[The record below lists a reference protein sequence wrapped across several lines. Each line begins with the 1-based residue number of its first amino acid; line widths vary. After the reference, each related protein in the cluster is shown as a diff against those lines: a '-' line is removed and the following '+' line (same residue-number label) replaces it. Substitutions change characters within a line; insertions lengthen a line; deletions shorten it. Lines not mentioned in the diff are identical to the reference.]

1 MHTFS
6 TDTPA
11 RGASTEYTRRCT
23 RVALITPRQTR
34 LYNTPDLPT
43 FQRTIAGCLDGPTLW
58 NRRASV
64 VLVPSRAAAD
74 QLRWTLERL
83 AFERDT
89 AVLLP
94 HVLTR
99 DELYTELRGRAGDV
113 APVLTPVERLVCGRA
128 AAADALALG
137 VEPPFKLRPGLIV
150 EFLAFYDELRRCQ
163 RTVDAF
169 ERLLVAELEPSA
181 ELDRGARRMLRQTR
195 FLVAMFRAYEQRVV
209 SAGRLDE
216 HGLRAVVLDHGL
228 RRPLCQ
234 VVVTVADRAAGADG
248 LWSGDFDMLARLPN
262 LARIDLVTTASVLDS
277 GFRERVQDLLPGV
290 EETRVEPSASAT
302 PRLLTP
308 TEPSGER
315 YFTFRDREEELLA
328 VIRHVKRRSTSE
340 RTAVVFQR
348 PLPYLYLAGQLFASA
363 DVPFETRD
371 TLPLAAEPF
380 AAALDLVLTF
390 VSSGYARIPTIELL
404 RSPHFRFTH
413 DDRPL
418 DLSGVGALDHGLREA
433 RYVGDRREL
442 RRLGVRWGAPDAGR
456 RASPAAVPALV
467 AAALADDLDELT
479 RPGPTSR
486 LLDCLLRFLDGHR
499 AAAAADADTASR
511 ESRARAAVVSVIR
524 DLRDAHARH
533 DDPIED
539 LSTVTSMLRRWIEAM
554 TFAAPTGTGGVLLV
568 DVRAA
573 RYGTFDNVFLV
584 GLVDGEWPER
594 TRQSALYPG
603 SLLTQLGWSREIERL
618 WAARAGFD
626 DLLGLAAGRVSV
638 STVAFEDDAVVARS
652 AMLEDL
658 DDTRLEV
665 TPEPL
670 PTGRVTIE
678 AGLAEV
684 PDTVPLS
691 GESAEWLALRM
702 ARWGGSDDR
711 YRGAVGPRPPTR
723 YAVSAVEQYLSCP
736 FKYFA
741 STVLRLGEEPDDE
754 VIMTPRSRGRF
765 VHEVFREFFERWQQS
780 RGGAIDVDSLEA
792 ASVLARR
799 VAEEH
804 LGGLPAGDRAV
815 ERVWLL
821 GSAAGMGV
829 VDRLLS
835 LEVDRPGRVLERL
848 LEFRFDG
855 VYQLDGPEGPR
866 AVRLRGV
873 ADRIDLLEDGRLR
886 VIDYKSGRAPGRTRS
901 VQLPVYGRCAEQELE
916 GRHGATWRLDEAAYV
931 AFGEPRGWV
940 PLDRRQDLATAIAD
954 GQERFIE
961 AVNDIERGQFPVRP
975 IEPYRCVFCDYPTVC
990 RKDYVGDE

>member
-1 MHTFS
+1 MAHGVS
-6 TDTPA
+6 RA
-11 RGASTEYTRRCT
+11 A
-23 RVALITPRQTR
+23 VITPRETR

-43 FQRTIAGCLDGPTLW
+43 FQRTIAACLDEATPW

-83 AFERDT
+83 ALERDT

-94 HVLTR
+94 RLLTR
-99 DELYTELRGRAGDV
+99 DELYAELYRRAGDV
-113 APVLTPVERLVCGRA
+113 APVLSSIERLVCGRA
-128 AAADALALG
+128 AADEALASG
-137 VEPPFKLRPGLIV
+137 VEPPFKLRSGLV
-150 EFLAFYDELRRCQ
+150 AEFLALYDELRRRR

-169 ERLLVAELEPSA
+169 ERLLVEELEPSA

-195 FLVAMFRAYEQRVV
+195 FLVAMFRAYERRV
-209 SAGRLDE
+209 SSTGRLDE
-216 HGLRAVVLDHGL
+216 HGLRALVLDHGL

-248 LWSGDFDMLARLPN
+248 LWSSDFDLLARLPN
-262 LARIDLVTTASVLDS
+262 LARIDLVTTASMLDT
-277 GFRERVQDLLPGV
+277 GLRERLQDLLPGV
-290 EETRVEPSASAT
+290 EETRVEPSGLAA
-302 PRLLTP
+302 PRLMAP
-308 TEPSGER
+308 AEPSGKR

-328 VIRHVKRRSTSE
+328 VLRQVKRRSTSE

-390 VSSGYARIPTIELL
+390 VSSGYARIPAIELL
-404 RSPHFRFTH
+404 RSPHFRFVH
-413 DDRPL
+413 DGRPL
-418 DLSGVGALDHGLREA
+418 DPSAVGVLDRCLVEA
-433 RYVGDRREL
+433 RYIGDRDEM
-442 RRLGVRWGAPDAGR
+442 RRLGTRWAAPDAAHR
-456 RASPAAVPALV
+456 VSPAAAPALV

-479 RPGPTSR
+479 RPGPASR
-486 LLDCLLRFLDGHR
+486 LLDCLLRFLDRYR
-499 AAAAADADTASR
+499 AAIPADADTASR
-511 ESRARAAVVSVIR
+511 ESSARGAVVGVIR
-524 DLRDAHARH
+524 DLRDAHTRY

-539 LSTVTSMLRRWIEAM
+539 LSTLTSILRRWIEAM

-618 WAARAGFD
+618 RAARAGFD

-638 STVAFEDDAVVARS
+638 STVAFEEDAVVAAS
-652 AMLEDL
+652 ALLEDL

-670 PTGRVTIE
+670 PTDRVTID

-684 PDTVPLS
+684 PDAVPLR
-691 GESAEWLALRM
+691 GEAAAWRALRV
-702 ARWGGSDDR
+702 ARGREPDDR
-711 YRGAVGPRPPTR
+711 YRGAAGSRPPAR
-723 YAVSAVEQYLSCP
+723 YAVSAVEQFLSCP

-765 VHEVFREFFERWQQS
+765 VHEVFRMFFERWQQS
-780 RGGAIDVDSLEA
+780 VGGAIDVETLDA
-792 ASVLARR
+792 ARALARV

-804 LGGLPAGDRAV
+804 LGGLPARDRAV

-821 GSAAGMGV
+821 GSAAGTGV

-835 LEVDRPGRVLERL
+835 LEAARPGRVLDRL
-848 LEFRFDG
+848 LEFRLDG
-855 VYQLDGPEGPR
+855 VYQLDGPDGPR

-873 ADRIDLLEDGRLR
+873 ADRIDLLEGGRLR
-886 VIDYKSGRAPGRTRS
+886 VIDYKSGRAPGRAHAL
-901 VQLPVYGRCAEQELE
+901 QLPVYGRCAEQELE
-916 GRHGATWRLDEAAYV
+916 GRHGTSWRLADAAYI
-931 AFGEPRGWV
+931 AFGDPRGWV
-940 PLDRRQDLATAIAD
+940 PLDRGQGMGTALAD
-954 GQERFIE
+954 GQERFIK
-961 AVNDIERGQFPVRP
+961 AVDEIERGWFPPRP
-975 IEPYRCVFCDYPTVC
+975 LEPHRCVFCAYPTVC
-990 RKDYVGDE
+990 RKDYVGDD

>member
-1 MHTFS
+1 M
-6 TDTPA
+6 
-11 RGASTEYTRRCT
+11 
-23 RVALITPRQTR
+23 ITPRQTR

-43 FQRTIAGCLDGPTLW
+43 FQRTIAGCLDGPTGW

-74 QLRWTLERL
+74 QLRWTLEQL
-83 AFERDT
+83 ALERDT

-94 HVLTR
+94 HLLTR
-99 DELYTELRGRAGDV
+99 DELYAELHSRAGDV
-113 APVLTPVERLVCGRA
+113 ASVLSPIERLVCGRA
-128 AAADALALG
+128 ATDDALALG
-137 VEPPFKLRPGLIV
+137 VEPPFKLRPGLV
-150 EFLAFYDELRRCQ
+150 AEFLALYDELRRRQ
-163 RTVDAF
+163 RTIDAF
-169 ERLLVAELEPSA
+169 ERRLVAELEPSA

-195 FLVAMFRAYEQRVV
+195 FLVAMFRAYEQRV
-209 SAGRLDE
+209 SLTGRLDE
-216 HGLRAVVLDHGL
+216 HGLRALVLDRGL

-248 LWSGDFDMLARLPN
+248 LWSGDFDLLARLPN
-262 LARIDLVTTASVLDS
+262 LARIDLVTTASMLDT
-277 GFRERVQDLLPGV
+277 GFRERLQDLLPGV
-290 EETRVEPSASAT
+290 EETRVEPSAPAT
-302 PRLLTP
+302 ARLVTL
-308 TEPSGER
+308 TEPSGGR

-328 VIRHVKRRSTSE
+328 VIRQVKRRSTRE

-348 PLPYLYLAGQLFASA
+348 PLPYLYLAPQLFASA
-363 DVPFETRD
+363 GVPFETRD

-404 RSPHFRFTH
+404 RSPHFEFAH
-413 DDRPL
+413 DGRGFDP
-418 DLSGVGALDHGLREA
+418 SAVGALDDSLRVA
-433 RYVGDRREL
+433 RYVGDRGEL
-442 RRLGVRWGAPDAGR
+442 RRLGTRWGAPDAAR
-456 RASPAAVPALV
+456 RASQAAAPALV
-467 AAALADDLDELT
+467 AAALADELDELT
-479 RPGPTSR
+479 RPGPSSR
-486 LLDCLLRFLDGHR
+486 LLDCLLSFLDGHR
-499 AAAAADADTASR
+499 AAAPADADTASR
-511 ESRARAAVVSVIR
+511 ESRARAAVVGLIR

-539 LSTVTSMLRRWIEAM
+539 LSTVTAMLRRWIEAM
-554 TFAAPTGTGGVLLV
+554 TFAAPTGTGGVLLI

-603 SLLTQLGWSREIERL
+603 SLLTQLGWSPEIERL
-618 WAARAGFD
+618 RAARAGFD

-638 STVAFEDDAVVARS
+638 STVAFEDDAVVATS
-652 AMLEDL
+652 TMLEDL

-670 PTGRVTIE
+670 PTGRVTID

-684 PDTVPLS
+684 PATVPLS
-691 GESAEWLALRM
+691 GESAEWLALRV
-702 ARWGGSDDR
+702 ARRHGSDDC
-711 YRGAVGPRPPTR
+711 YHGAAGARPPAR
-723 YAVSAVEQYLSCP
+723 YAVSAVEQYLNCP

-741 STVLRLGEEPDDE
+741 STVLRLGEEGDDE

-765 VHEVFREFFERWQQS
+765 VHEVFRVFFERWQQS
-780 RGGAIDVDSLEA
+780 IGGAIDVETLEA
-792 ASVLARR
+792 ARALARV

-804 LGGLPAGDRAV
+804 LGGLPARDRAV

-821 GSAAGMGV
+821 GSAAGVGV

-835 LEVDRPGRVLERL
+835 LEAARPGRILERL

-886 VIDYKSGRAPGRTRS
+886 VIDYKSGRAPGRAQS
-901 VQLPVYGRCAEQELE
+901 LQLPIYGRCAEQELE
-916 GRHGATWRLDEAAYV
+916 GRHGASWRLDEAAYV
-931 AFGEPRGWV
+931 AFGEPGGWV
-940 PLDRRQDLATAIAD
+940 PLDRRQDMATALAD

-961 AVNDIERGQFPVRP
+961 AVDDIERGQFPPRP
-975 IEPYRCVFCDYPTVC
+975 ADPYRCVFCDYPTVC
-990 RKDYVGDE
+990 RKDYVGDD

>member
-1 MHTFS
+1 M
-6 TDTPA
+6 
-11 RGASTEYTRRCT
+11 
-23 RVALITPRQTR
+23 ITPRQTR

-43 FQRTIAGCLDGPTLW
+43 FQRTIAGCLDGPTGW

-74 QLRWTLERL
+74 QLRWTLEQL
-83 AFERDT
+83 ALERDT

-94 HVLTR
+94 HLLTR
-99 DELYTELRGRAGDV
+99 DELYAELHSRAGDV
-113 APVLTPVERLVCGRA
+113 ASVLSPIERLVCGRA
-128 AAADALALG
+128 ATDDALALG
-137 VEPPFKLRPGLIV
+137 VEPPFKLRPGLV
-150 EFLAFYDELRRCQ
+150 AEFLALYDELRRRQ
-163 RTVDAF
+163 RTIDAF
-169 ERLLVAELEPSA
+169 ERRLVAELEPSA

-195 FLVAMFRAYEQRVV
+195 FLVAMFRAYEQRV
-209 SAGRLDE
+209 SLTGRLDE
-216 HGLRAVVLDHGL
+216 HGLRALVLDRGL

-234 VVVTVADRAAGADG
+234 VVVTGADRAAGADG
-248 LWSGDFDMLARLPN
+248 LWSGDFDLLARLPN
-262 LARIDLVTTASVLDS
+262 LARIDLVTTASMLDT
-277 GFRERVQDLLPGV
+277 GFRERLQDLLPGV
-290 EETRVEPSASAT
+290 EETRVEPSAPAT
-302 PRLLTP
+302 ARLVTP
-308 TEPSGER
+308 TEPSGGR

-328 VIRHVKRRSTSE
+328 VIRQVKRRSTRE

-348 PLPYLYLAGQLFASA
+348 PLPYLYLAPQLFASA
-363 DVPFETRD
+363 GVPFETRD

-404 RSPHFRFTH
+404 RSPHFEFAH
-413 DDRPL
+413 DGRGFDP
-418 DLSGVGALDHGLREA
+418 SAVGALDDSLRVA
-433 RYVGDRREL
+433 RYVGDRGEL
-442 RRLGVRWGAPDAGR
+442 RRLGTRWGAPDA
-456 RASPAAVPALV
+456 
-467 AAALADDLDELT
+467 ALADELDELT
-479 RPGPTSR
+479 RPGPSSR
-486 LLDCLLRFLDGHR
+486 LLDCLLSFLDGHR
-499 AAAAADADTASR
+499 AAAPADADTASR
-511 ESRARAAVVSVIR
+511 ESRARAAVVGLIR

-539 LSTVTSMLRRWIEAM
+539 LSTVTAMLRRWIEAM
-554 TFAAPTGTGGVLLV
+554 TFAAPTGTGGVLLI

-603 SLLTQLGWSREIERL
+603 SLLTQLGWSPEIERL
-618 WAARAGFD
+618 RAARAGFD

-638 STVAFEDDAVVARS
+638 STVAFEDDAVVATS
-652 AMLEDL
+652 TMLEDL

-670 PTGRVTIE
+670 PTGRVTID

-684 PDTVPLS
+684 PATVPLS
-691 GESAEWLALRM
+691 GESAEWLALRV
-702 ARWGGSDDR
+702 ARRHGSDDC
-711 YRGAVGPRPPTR
+711 YHGAAGARPPAR
-723 YAVSAVEQYLSCP
+723 YAVSAVEQYLNCP

-741 STVLRLGEEPDDE
+741 STVLRLGEEGDDE
-754 VIMTPRSRGRF
+754 VVMTPRSRGRF
-765 VHEVFREFFERWQQS
+765 VHEVFRVFFERWQQS
-780 RGGAIDVDSLEA
+780 IGGAIDVETLEA
-792 ASVLARR
+792 ARALARV

-804 LGGLPAGDRAV
+804 LGGLPARDRAV

-821 GSAAGMGV
+821 GSAAGVGV

-835 LEVDRPGRVLERL
+835 LEAARPGRILERL

-886 VIDYKSGRAPGRTRS
+886 VIDYKSGRAPGRAQS
-901 VQLPVYGRCAEQELE
+901 LQLPIYGRCAEQELE
-916 GRHGATWRLDEAAYV
+916 GRHGASWRLDEAAYV
-931 AFGEPRGWV
+931 AFGEPGGWV
-940 PLDRRQDLATAIAD
+940 PLDRRQDMATALAD

-961 AVNDIERGQFPVRP
+961 AVDDIERGQFPPRP
-975 IEPYRCVFCDYPTVC
+975 ADPYRCVFCDYPTVC
-990 RKDYVGDE
+990 RKDYVGDD